1 MNLAAL
7 GSRDYRR
14 YALGNVFALNAVWL
28 SRLTMAWLA
37 WDLTG
42 QAGFVG
48 LVAFLAFAPTLVSGP
63 FFGVLADRV
72 ALKRAAMLTQSGL
85 AATAVVLLA
94 ASLAGRLDPAL
105 LAAVAL
111 AKGIVT
117 SAHHPVRLALAPALV
132 PRETIG
138 SAVALGSVNFNLAR
152 LTGPAIGGAVIAS
165 FGVDWALALAVLCF
179 LPTIALLPGLHPREN
194 GPAPRRAGVVAA
206 LGEGVRAAVGTPL
219 IRRAL
224 LLVGLFS
231 LVGRGLLEILPVLAD
246 GVFARGP
253 AGLGT
258 LAAAA
263 GGGALVAATLI
274 TLGRAH
280 EPGRLPLSSR
290 IAAPLGIA
298 IVACLALAPPWPV
311 AVALVAA
318 LGLCSTLTGVGL
330 QAAVQLALA
339 DTHRA
344 RVMSLWTMVAV
355 GGSALGAIG
364 LGALIDAFGVAP
376 ALGLASALGLAVMLP
391 AVARP
396 LAPGG
401 MPGTSSPEPALPD
414 PPRRRDA
421 EHLSP

>member
-7 GSRDYRR
+7 GSADYRR
-14 YALGNVFALNAVWL
+14 YALGNVFALNGVWL
-28 SRLTMAWLA
+28 SRVTMAWLA

-63 FFGVLADRV
+63 FFGVLADRI
-72 ALKRAAMLTQSGL
+72 ALKYAAMMTQAGL
-85 AATAVVLLA
+85 ATASLVLLG
-94 ASLAGRLDPAL
+94 ASLAGLLGPGL

-111 AKGIVT
+111 GSGIVS

-165 FGVDWALALAVLCF
+165 RGVDWALALAVLCF
-179 LPTIALLPGLHPREN
+179 LPTIALLPGLR
-194 GPAPRRAGVVAA
+194 PRRDGPKPRRSGIVAD
-206 LGEGVRAAVGTPL
+206 LFDGVRAALGTPL
-219 IRRAL
+219 IRRAM
-224 LLVGLFS
+224 LVIGLFS

-246 GVFARGP
+246 GVFARGA

-274 TLGRAH
+274 TLGPGQR
-280 EPGRLPLSSR
+280 PGRLPLSSR
-290 IAAPLGIA
+290 LAAPAGLA
-298 IVACLALAPPWPV
+298 IVAAVALAPPWPV
-311 AVALVAA
+311 TVGLVAA
-318 LGLCSTLTGVGL
+318 LGLCGTLTGVGL
-330 QAAVQLALA
+330 QSAVQLAVPDA
-339 DTHRA
+339 YRA
-344 RVMSLWTMVAV
+344 RIMSLWTMLAV
-355 GGSALGAIG
+355 GGSALGAIL
-364 LGALIDAFGVAP
+364 LGSLVDALGPGA
-376 ALGLASALGLAVMLP
+376 ALGLAAGLGLALMLP

-396 LAPGG
+396 LAGG
-401 MPGTSSPEPALPD
+401 GIVGTSAGTAASAPPA
-414 PPRRRDA
+414 R
-421 EHLSP
+421 